1 MIRTT
6 PAIPF
11 FARYSGRAWA
21 DLRLWFAT
29 NTRAPVDKN
38 VASLDNLIKRI
49 CIIGCGSIG
58 SLYAAHL
65 AKVAEVWAFVRRPE
79 HADAL
84 NKHGLRVSGTHEFH
98 VKLSASHDP
107 SKLPQFDLGIVASKA
122 TQTAEAVRPVAHLF
136 KNGAILSSQNGLG
149 GEEIIADLTKASVIR
164 ATTFMSGTRH
174 SDTHVQYELYTAT
187 WMGPFEPRHTP
198 FSFVK
203 EAADLIIAGGLKAE
217 ALHDARPAQWSKLI
231 FNASVNAVSALTGLP
246 HSPHFADE
254 SRPSSLGH
262 LLHKLIDEGKRVAQ
276 EAGVQ
281 LHEDPWEM
289 NKIGAMTNHPPSML
303 YDVRHELPT
312 EVDFLSGAIA
322 CEARRSGIPAP
333 LHTAVYQLIK
343 GKEASWNYR
352 NENKHAVVEN
362 GVAH

>member
-1 MIRTT
+1 MKRT
-6 PAIPF
+6 
-11 FARYSGRAWA
+11 
-21 DLRLWFAT
+21 
-29 NTRAPVDKN
+29 
-38 VASLDNLIKRI
+38 
-49 CIIGCGSIG
+49 CIVGCGAIG

-65 AKVAEVWAFVRRPE
+65 ARVAEVWAFVRRE
-79 HADAL
+79 DHALAL
-84 NKHGLRVSGTHEFH
+84 NRDGLRVSGKHEFH
-98 VKLSASHDP
+98 VSLKATWRAAEVPDCDFAIVATNARQVEESFAPVGHHFDQGVVLSA
-107 SKLPQFDLGIVASKA
+107 
-122 TQTAEAVRPVAHLF
+122 
-136 KNGAILSSQNGLG
+136 QNGLG
-149 GEEIIADLTKASVIR
+149 SEEIIAEHTRGQIIR
-164 ATTFMSGTRH
+164 GTTFMSGTRH
-174 SDTHVQYELYTAT
+174 SDTHVQYELDTAT

-198 FSFVK
+198 FSLVK
-203 EAADLIIAGGLKAE
+203 EAADLIVAGGLKAE
-217 ALHDARPAQWSKLI
+217 ALPDARPAQWSKLI

-262 LLHKLIDEGKRVAQ
+262 LLHKLIDEGKRVAK